1 MIKRPE
7 IELLKYHTVRIQ
19 YRTSKKKITRTI
31 TGTLRSIGLRNV
43 HIETVK
49 ASGREYRIPIRSVK
63 NISEVLIE

>member
-7 IELLKYHTVRIQ
+7 IETLKGRTVRLQ
-19 YRTSKKKITRTI
+19 FRTSKKRITRTI

-63 NISEVLIE
+63 NISEVRA